1 MMNKY
6 EIVQAIL
13 NADLTSEQL
22 AGIES
27 ILSQA
32 SKRKPDDDS
41 ALYAKYMDLLDSLDE
56 VEQEEYLKLLMTFVK

>member
-1 MMNKY
+1 MNKY

-32 SKRKPDDDS
+32 GKRMPDDDS